1 MALTIQGADIGY
13 DANEVQTA
21 LNNIHTQVIE
31 EAQNQLRQQ
40 LTQLDAS
47 VDEIWVGQSAE
58 TFKKNMQTDVDAICQ
73 GLNDTYEILKNE
85 FSQITASMAEID
97 ANLVQERGE

>member
-1 MALTIQGADIGY
+1 MGRPICRNIQ
-13 DANEVQTA
+13 
-21 LNNIHTQVIE
+21 
-31 EAQNQLRQQ
+31 
-40 LTQLDAS
+40 
-47 VDEIWVGQSAE
+47 
-58 TFKKNMQTDVDAICQ
+58 KNMQTDVDAICQ